1 MGWSRSA
8 RRLFLVLMLMLTRPS
23 SGYGLARYI
32 RLKQLLALIYDGD
45 SGGFCYTPV
54 TSAPASNP
62 GWLKWTWSGFSP

>member
-45 SGGFCYTPV
+45 SGV
-54 TSAPASNP
+54 SATHP
-62 GWLKWTWSGFSP
+62 